1 MGFGRIRQRWAG
13 RKRGKVMTDTSF
25 ETDLNST
32 NSGKIAGLKSPHVH
46 SHPACVTC
54 VAVYFLMPYE
64 VL

>member
-1 MGFGRIRQRWAG
+1 
-13 RKRGKVMTDTSF
+13 MTDTSF